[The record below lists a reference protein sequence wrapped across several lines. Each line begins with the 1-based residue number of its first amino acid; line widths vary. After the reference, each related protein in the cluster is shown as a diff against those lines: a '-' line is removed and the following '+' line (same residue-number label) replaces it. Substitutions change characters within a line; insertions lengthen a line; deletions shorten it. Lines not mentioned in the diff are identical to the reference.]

1 MKCSRFMRLFVLL
14 VLTVSLPVRF
24 ALAAQNWCPWM
35 QASMALPA
43 VAAAPSTAHAS
54 MPECEGMSDNGTC
67 HLQPICTA
75 VPIASQVSSQARL
88 HLLPEY
94 SIPAQWVAFATRV
107 VPPPGHIP
115 IL

>member
-1 MKCSRFMRLFVLL
+1 MKIRHINFGLL
-14 VLTVSLPVRF
+14 ILLAFSLQVRF

-35 QASMALPA
+35 QASMAMPA
-43 VAAAPSTAHAS
+43 VAATTHAS

-75 VPIASQVSSQARL
+75 VPIASPVSSQARL

-94 SIPAQWVAFATRV
+94 SAPSQWVAFATRV
-107 VPPPGHIP
+107 VPPPARIP
-115 IL
+115 IF